1 MQTQEF
7 NSLKRYI
14 RDVPDFPKKG
24 IIFKDIT
31 TLLKEPEPFKQVIDA
46 LYARYKDKK
55 IGKVVAIES
64 RGFIFGGALADRLGC
79 GFVPVRK
86 KGKLPAETHTVTY
99 DLEYGTDT
107 LEIHRDA
114 IKKGE
119 RVLLLDDLLAT
130 GGTAKA
136 VCELIEKI
144 GGEIVEAAFLIEL
157 AFLNGRTKLQGR
169 NVFAMIKY

>member
-1 MQTQEF
+1 
-7 NSLKRYI
+7 
-14 RDVPDFPKKG
+14 
-24 IIFKDIT
+24 
-31 TLLKEPEPFKQVIDA
+31 
-46 LYARYKDKK
+46 
-55 IGKVVAIES
+55 
-64 RGFIFGGALADRLGC
+64 
-79 GFVPVRK
+79 
-86 KGKLPAETHTVTY
+86 
-99 DLEYGTDT
+99 LEYGTDT